1 MSRIIRS
8 NFLLLALLVLTI
20 DVQAQVSSAAKPS
33 TGVISGRVTTGGESA
48 PGVAIIL
55 QSFDSHPVKSPLPRT
70 ITNEQGN
77 YRLAGVPEGRYVV
90 MPIAPAFVVASGPDS
105 DKAGTGM
112 SSGLGLSGFVLTLAR
127 GDVVEGIDFALDAGG
142 VITGQV
148 TNDAGR
154 PAVALMIDCQRV
166 NEQGQV
172 EGGLSSRFE
181 TDDRGVYRIYG
192 LPTGKYQVSVSGLD
206 RSGSKPYLRT
216 FHPDTTDQKRATVVA
231 VTAGTVSSGIDI
243 HLRHPQLTYVIT
255 GRLMDQESGQPVSG
269 VVISVWGEGRQTHAT
284 TNSSGSFK
292 IENSVSGSYEL
303 KITTTSLQTQG
314 YYSDAL
320 TVQVNDADVTDV
332 EISAIH
338 GVSVRGNVIIQ
349 GSSKDPAI
357 INAWSQS
364 QSAMTAW
371 NGQPGV
377 RGSDRAAG
385 VALIMPDGRFEFTG
399 LRPARLE
406 LSPSSLP
413 PGFTFLRIE
422 HDGLPVRD
430 GLTISAGERVT
441 GVRVIVTYG
450 AGSIRGQI
458 KVEGGVLPTRMNWLL
473 TIRRADGDG
482 ELSSQMI
489 DARGTFWV
497 KDLAPG
503 LYEIT
508 AEADYREI
516 PGVTPTPYPAPIKQT
531 VAVENKSETQ
541 ILLVLDLKA
550 QGKK

>member
-1 MSRIIRS
+1 MCRIFRS

-20 DVQAQVSSAAKPS
+20 NVQAQVSSAAKPS
-33 TGVISGRVTTGGESA
+33 TGVISGRVTTGGEPV

-55 QSFDSHPVKSPLPRT
+55 QLFDFHPVKSPLPRA
-70 ITNEQGN
+70 ITNELGN

-90 MPIAPAFVVASGPDS
+90 MPISPAFVVASGPDS
-105 DKAGTGM
+105 DKPGTGM
-112 SSGLGLSGFVLTLAR
+112 SSGLGLMGFVVTVAS
-127 GDVVEGIDFALDAGG
+127 GGAVEGIDFALEAGG

-148 TNDAGR
+148 TNDSGW
-154 PAVALMIDCQRV
+154 PVVALMIDCQRV
-166 NEQGQV
+166 NEQGQL
-172 EGGLSSRFE
+172 EGGSGSRFE

-216 FHPDTTDQKRATVVA
+216 FHPDTTDQKRATVVQ

-243 HLRHPQLTYVIT
+243 RLGHPQLTFVIT
-255 GRLMDQESGQPVSG
+255 GRLMDQDTGNPVSG
-269 VVISVWGEGRQTHAT
+269 VSIKFSGWNDGREGFAT
-284 TNSSGSFK
+284 TDPNGMFK
-292 IENSVSGSYEL
+292 IEDCVPGSYEL

-314 YYSDAL
+314 YNSDL
-320 TVQVNDADVTDV
+320 VTVQVNDADVTDV
-332 EISAIH
+332 ETRAIR
-338 GVSVRGNVIIQ
+338 GVSVSGNVLVQ
-349 GSSKDPAI
+349 DSKDPAI
-357 INAWSQS
+357 INVLSQTGMI
-364 QSAMTAW
+364 AI
-371 NGQPGV
+371 NLRPGI
-377 RGSDRAAG
+377 RGSERSAG
-385 VALIMPDGRFEFTG
+385 VALIGPDGRFEFTA
-399 LRPARLE
+399 LRPGKIEIRPAT
-406 LSPSSLP
+406 LP
-413 PGFTFLRIE
+413 QGFTLLRIE
-422 HDGLPVRD
+422 HNGVQVRD
-430 GLTISAGERVT
+430 GLDLSAGERET

-450 AGSIRGQI
+450 TGSIRGQI
-458 KVEGGVLPTRMNWLL
+458 KVEGGVLPTRMDWLL

-531 VAVENKSETQ
+531 VAVENKSESQ
-541 ILLVLDLKA
+541 VLLVLDLKS